1 MGGYMKQLIHKI
13 RMIPFK
19 DEKRRIL
26 TFGLVLLCVL
36 FLAAYF
42 FRMAYAKYEV
52 RAKIN
57 ANIAKALYIFTD
69 EKLAF
74 NLEPTSIVPSDN
86 PYVYR
91 FSVSNFMTGKH
102 SDVDLSYK
110 VMVRTTTNL
119 PITVSLY
126 RNELHTDSGAVNLFQ
141 GSTDVQDEDDA
152 WYHLY
157 ETATEFEMDYV
168 DDATD
173 IFTMVISFPA
183 SYAADVT
190 YADYLESIE
199 VILESKQI
207 I

>member
-1 MGGYMKQLIHKI
+1 MNQFIHKI

-19 DEKRRIL
+19 NEKRRIL
-26 TFGLVLLCVL
+26 TFGLVLLCIL
-36 FLAAYF
+36 FLAGYL
-42 FRMAYAKYEV
+42 FRMAYARYEV

-57 ANIAKALYIFTD
+57 ANIAKALYIFSD
-69 EKLAF
+69 EKTSF
-74 NLEPTSIVPSDN
+74 NLEPTGIIPSDE

-91 FSVSNFMTGKH
+91 FSVSNFTAGKH

-110 VMVRTTTNL
+110 VKVRTTTNL

-126 RNELHTDSGAVNLFQ
+126 RNELHTDSGAANLFN
-141 GSTDVQDEDDA
+141 GSVNVQDEDNA

-157 ETATEFEMDYV
+157 ETTTEFEMDYA
-168 DDATD
+168 DDVTD
-173 IFTMVISFPA
+173 IFTMVINFPT
-183 SYAADVT
+183 SYAADTT

-199 VILESKQI
+199 VILESRQI